1 MIYLLAAILTGHVLG
16 YVLPTGRTGYLL
28 CLPFT
33 AAVYLV
39 VRLVM
44 ASMRELEVA
53 QESVGLILIAGL
65 FYAPFAMLG
74 MYLARREA
82 RRGFDD

>member
-1 MIYLLAAILTGHVLG
+1 MIYLLAAILTGHILG
-16 YVLPTGRTGYLL
+16 YVLPTGRSGYVL

-39 VRLVM
+39 IRLVM
-44 ASMRELEVA
+44 ASMSEIEVA
-53 QESVGLILIAGL
+53 QESVGLILLAGL

-74 MYLARREA
+74 MYLARRKA
-82 RRGFDD
+82 RRGFDE